1 MNSSKIKTCSFVI
14 YVCIHVGIIDRR
26 IRSSISSFPLIRD
39 FFKKNIFRFF
49 EGFFFFL
56 GSFLKC
62 GIELKLASSS
72 CVI

>member
-39 FFKKNIFRFF
+39 FFKKIYFGSLRP
-49 EGFFFFL
+49 FFFFF
-56 GSFLKC
+56 GSFLKR
-62 GIELKLASSS
+62 GIELKLESSS
-72 CVI
+72 GVI